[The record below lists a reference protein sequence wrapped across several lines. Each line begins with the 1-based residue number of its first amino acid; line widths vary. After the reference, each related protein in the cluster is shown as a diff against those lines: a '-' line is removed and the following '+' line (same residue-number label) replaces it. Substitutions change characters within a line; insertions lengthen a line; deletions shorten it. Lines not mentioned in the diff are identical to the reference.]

1 MNDLIAESNEQFRK
15 AWTLFAERIP
25 GGEARELDGVVA
37 VFSNVPVAFFN
48 VILLKE
54 PVSNLNSLAEGIR
67 SGIEY
72 GSSSPHPWLF
82 ALCTEWMPK
91 GGERVCQ
98 EMGLH
103 PVLPLLGM
111 AADRL
116 MDPVRPMA
124 DLEFRRAGRDADI
137 RLMSE
142 INARAYG
149 MPQADVDSLTVPGI
163 WQEDAFA
170 FVAFHKEAA
179 VSVSATF
186 IVDERLYVGWV
197 ATLPDFQKKGYGEA
211 VMRHSLRRAEAA
223 TGLRRTALH
232 ATPAGAP
239 LYRQM
244 GYQPVASFT
253 LYSNRPPPAEDT
265 VEKG

>member
-1 MNDLIAESNEQFRK
+1 MNDLIVESNEQFRK

-48 VILLKE
+48 IILLKE
-54 PVSNLNSLAEGIR
+54 PVSNLDSLAEGVR

-91 GGERVCQ
+91 GAETVCR

-103 PVLPLLGM
+103 PVLPLVGM

-116 MDPVRPMA
+116 LEPVRRTTE
-124 DLEFRRAGRDADI
+124 LEFRRAGRDADV

-142 INARAYG
+142 INVQAYG
-149 MPQADVDSLTVPGI
+149 MPESDVDSLTVPGI

-211 VMRHSLRRAEAA
+211 VMRYSLRRAEAA
-223 TGLRRTALH
+223 TGLRRTVLH

-244 GYQPVASFT
+244 GYQTVASFT
-253 LYSNRPPPAEDT
+253 LYSNQPPPVEDK